1 MRLRRG
7 GHTEWLSAVVVWVGC
22 AALTPV
28 ATAAEFY
35 SWIDAA
41 GTMVITDD
49 LSRIPPVTQRSP
61 VSVHRF
67 HDSPTFPSQA
77 SASPFPETRIPAP
90 TESEERFSKVQKTSP
105 ERTAVHGPAP
115 VNPADLDLPT
125 VLLEPPDESVRT
137 QYVWVPLLSPL
148 SLSSGSV
155 SGFWSH
161 RDVPS
166 PVQAFK
172 EFLSQYRGPTQGGQM
187 IMGGGQG
194 LSGDTRQHPPS
205 SSNPVYNSGN
215 QTYDQVMRERHMLHE
230 QIAARIRA
238 GTQLPPL
245 IRQPQVGGGTSGTG
259 R

>member
-1 MRLRRG
+1 F
-7 GHTEWLSAVVVWVGC
+7 
-22 AALTPV
+22 TPV
-28 ATAAEFY
+28 ATAAEFF
-35 SWIDAA
+35 SWIDAS
-41 GTMVITDD
+41 GTMVITVDT
-49 LSRIPPVTQRSP
+49 SRIPPDTQRSP

-67 HDSPTFPSQA
+67 HDSPTSPSHA
-77 SASPFPETRIPAP
+77 SSSPFPETRIPTP
-90 TESEERFSKVQKTSP
+90 TESDEQSSKGQKAPP
-105 ERTAVHGPAP
+105 EQSAVHGPAP
-115 VNPADLDLPT
+115 VNPADLDLPK
-125 VLLEPPDESVRT
+125 VLLEPPDGSVRT

-155 SGFWSH
+155 SGFWCH

-172 EFLSQYRGPTQGGQM
+172 EFLRQHRWPAQGGQM
-187 IMGGGQG
+187 VVGGGQG
-194 LSGDTRQHPPS
+194 LSGEAQQNPPS

-245 IRQPQVGGGTSGTG
+245 IRQPHVGGGYSGTG